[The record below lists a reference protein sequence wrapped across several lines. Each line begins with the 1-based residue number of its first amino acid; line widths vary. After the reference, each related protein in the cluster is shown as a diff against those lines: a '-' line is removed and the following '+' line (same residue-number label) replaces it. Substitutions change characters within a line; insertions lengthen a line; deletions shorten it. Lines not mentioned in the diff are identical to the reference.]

1 MVVENEYPKKNGCS
15 GGDCVEYTVPAS
27 ARCQTYAVG
36 MLEAFDGL
44 LRIECSF
51 FVMLEHKV
59 QMSVF

>member
-1 MVVENEYPKKNGCS
+1 MVVEKEYSKKNGCG
-15 GGDCVEYTVPAS
+15 GGDCVEYTVPAY
-27 ARCQTYAVG
+27 ARCLTYAVG
-36 MLEAFDGL
+36 TLEAFDGL